1 MREWPNP
8 QLRRKLE
15 RQVASLAAA
24 ILTGREELLPST
36 QRMRTLLWQLRLG
49 DTDADLQAFTAIAS
63 ETAHL
68 PLGSERRFWDAE
80 ALRLKD
86 AEIERAAEWARE
98 RGLESCR
105 RLVARFG
112 TEARSAHPESAPAQ
126 PDGPAEAVD
135 SIAVVVDPTFGL
147 DLMELVARMPV
158 WIADT
163 PGNAAA
169 IRRARAL
176 GRGSLTTF
184 TVDRGA
190 APEAWVTDIVDVVD
204 LHHGVHSQDPPY
216 ERIEVHGARLSESL
230 REVLGE
236 LGFRRFEEEP
246 FGFSAALR

>member
-1 MREWPNP
+1 
-8 QLRRKLE
+8 
-15 RQVASLAAA
+15 
-24 ILTGREELLPST
+24 
-36 QRMRTLLWQLRLG
+36 MRTLLWQLRLE
-49 DTDADLQAFTAIAS
+49 DTDTDLQAFTAIAS

-112 TEARSAHPESAPAQ
+112 TETRSAHPESAPAQ

-163 PGNAAA
+163 PGNVAA
-169 IRRARAL
+169 IQRAQAS
-176 GRGSLTTF
+176 GRGSITSF
-184 TVDRGA
+184 SVDPGA
-190 APEAWVTDIVDVVD
+190 TPEATVASIVHDME
-204 LHHGVHSQDPPY
+204 LYHGAHSQDATY